1 MRRRVGWCGIV
12 VLGLVLAG
20 NSVVPGAGRSDGAS
34 IAQPG
39 VPGVSAPGIG
49 TPGDETSPTVETGAP
64 RGASRAVV
72 AAAATRAGMI
82 VPARVK
88 PRASVRGTRT
98 VLASGRVRV
107 VVRSNAR
114 TVAIR
119 YTTARKHTISR
130 RVAKGRVTAT
140 LPKGAR
146 SISVRAKATSALR
159 KSGWKSTVLVRPPV
173 TPTPAPTPK
182 PTPAPTPTPS
192 PGAGGMTTQEAQVL
206 ALVNSARATAR
217 TCGTTRYPAVAAL
230 AAHSAL
236 VTAARAHSQDMATR
250 DYFSHTGLDGT
261 SPWQRMTAAGYAYR
275 SAGENI
281 AAGQRTPEAVMSA
294 WLASPGHCAN
304 IMNASFRELGVGMAQ
319 SPDSTYGIYWTQDF
333 GAR

>member
-1 MRRRVGWCGIV
+1 MRRREGWCGIAA
-12 VLGLVLAG
+12 LGLVLAG
-20 NSVVPGAGRSDGAS
+20 IAVVPGAGGWEGAAP
-34 IAQPG
+34 AQPG
-39 VPGVSAPGIG
+39 AGGVAP
-49 TPGDETSPTVETGAP
+49 S
-64 RGASRAVV
+64 AVV
-72 AAAATRAGMI
+72 AGAATRAGML

-98 VLASGRVRV
+98 VLASGRVKV

-119 YTTARKHTISR
+119 YTTARRHTISR
-130 RVAKGRVTAT
+130 RVSNGRVTVT

-146 SISVRAKATSALR
+146 SVSVRAKATSLLR
-159 KSGWKSTVLVRPPV
+159 TSGWKSAALVRPPV
-173 TPTPAPTPK
+173 KPTPAPTPK
-182 PTPAPTPTPS
+182 PSPTPTPS
-192 PGAGGMTTQEAQVL
+192 PGAGGMTAQEALVF

-217 TCGTTRYPAVAAL
+217 TCGTTHYPAVAAL

-250 DYFSHTGLDGT
+250 DYFSHTGLDGS
-261 SPWQRMTAAGYAYR
+261 SPWQRMTAAGYSYR

-319 SPDSTYGIYWTQDF
+319 STSSTYGIYWTQDF